1 MNDRYV
7 SAGVIAACKELEAA
21 LLPLGCKPHWG
32 KLHHMGLPTLTQQYG
47 EEDMARFRALCAKS
61 LFCAVLCLKT
71 EHLPRQAQDKHS
83 LGKLTEKRRFS
94 HRCETHDP
102 KGVFRNDWFERL
114 IFDDSEDHLKL
125 VLPAEEVPAEA
136 SN

>member
-1 MNDRYV
+1 MLKNRTFAKTG
-7 SAGVIAACKELEAA
+7 SGQ
-21 LLPLGCKPHWG
+21 
-32 KLHHMGLPTLTQQYG
+32 TQ
-47 EEDMARFRALCAKS
+47 
-61 LFCAVLCLKT
+61 
-71 EHLPRQAQDKHS
+71 
-83 LGKLTEKRRFS
+83 GKLTEKRRFS

>member
-1 MNDRYV
+1 LNDRYV

-71 EHLPRQAQDKHS
+71 EHLPRQAQDKHRGNS
-83 LGKLTEKRRFS
+83 RKNDVFLTDARRTIRRECFGTTGLS
-94 HRCETHDP
+94 
-102 KGVFRNDWFERL
+102 
-114 IFDDSEDHLKL
+114 
-125 VLPAEEVPAEA
+125 A
-136 SN
+136 